1 MSQAEGS
8 APSSDG
14 GSPAPAGW
22 TAEEVAADVRAGRRT
37 ASAVLDE
44 ALSRIGELDGDLRS
58 FVRLFDGARAR
69 AEAIDET
76 VAEGR
81 DPGPLA
87 GVPIAIKDNI
97 AVAGEQVTCG
107 SRILES
113 YRSPFH
119 ATVIERL
126 LDAGAVLVG
135 HTNMDEFGM
144 GSSCENSAFF
154 PTHNPW
160 DLERVPGGSS
170 GGSAAAVAARLVP
183 LALGSDTGGSVRQP
197 AALCGVTGLKPT
209 YGRVSRYGLVAFG
222 SSLDQIG
229 PLATTVADAGICLE
243 VMAGHDRRDATSSR
257 ATVSTMSSSDFTT
270 FDPKGRRVG
279 IVREFVDE
287 LPTAIRGN
295 WETGL
300 DTLRAAGF
308 EIVDVRVP
316 SARATVATYYVL
328 ATSEASANLARFDGI
343 RYGRRAEANSLATLY
358 SRSRTE
364 GFGAEVKRRIL
375 LGTFSLSSGYYDAY
389 YGKATAVAA
398 QLKTELETALESCDV
413 LATPTTP
420 GPAFRI
426 GELVDDPVAMYLSDV
441 FTTVASLTGLPAI
454 AVPSGLS
461 AEGLPLSFQ
470 FIGRPFGEAEVL
482 GTGRVLEN
490 SVGALR
496 PSMVESRG

>member
-1 MSQAEGS
+1 MSQTEGRM
-8 APSSDG
+8 PDEETGVSDA
-14 GSPAPAGW
+14 SEW
-22 TAEEVAADVRAGRRT
+22 TAVSIARDVRGGAR
-37 ASAVLDE
+37 SAVAVFDE
-44 ALSRIGELDGDLRS
+44 ARSRIDRHDPDLRC
-58 FVRLFDGARAR
+58 FVRFFDGARER
-69 AEAIDET
+69 AAAIDAL

-87 GVPIAIKDNI
+87 GVPVAVKDNI
-97 AVAGEQVTCG
+97 AVSGELLTCG

-113 YRSPFH
+113 YRSPFD
-119 ATVIERL
+119 ATAIERL
-126 LDAGAVLVG
+126 HDAGAVLVG

-154 PTHNPW
+154 PSRNPW
-160 DLERVPGGSS
+160 DVDRVPGGSS
-170 GGSAAAVAARLVP
+170 GGSAAAVAARLLP

-197 AALCGVTGLKPT
+197 AALCGVVGLKPS

-229 PLATTVADAGICLE
+229 PLATTVGDAALCLRA
-243 VMAGHDRRDATSSR
+243 MAGHDPLDATSSDHEV
-257 ATVSTMSSSDFTT
+257 ASADLDL
-270 FDPKGRRVG
+270 DPRGRRIGV
-279 IVREFVDE
+279 IREFVDE
-287 LPTAIRGN
+287 LPEAVRAN
-295 WETGL
+295 WDASL
-300 DTLRAAGF
+300 ATLEQLGC
-308 EIVDVRVP
+308 EIVEVAVP

-343 RYGRRAEANSLATLY
+343 RYGRRAESNALAELY

-389 YGKATAVAA
+389 YGKASAVAT
-398 QLKTELETALESCDV
+398 QLRNELETALETCDV

-441 FTTVASLTGLPAI
+441 FTTMASLTGLPAL

-461 AEGLPLSFQ
+461 EDGMPLSLQ
-470 FIGRPFGEAEVL
+470 VIGRPFAEAEVL
-482 GTGRVLEN
+482 GFGTAFE
-490 SVGALR
+490 SKVGPLVPAMAG
-496 PSMVESRG
+496 SSG